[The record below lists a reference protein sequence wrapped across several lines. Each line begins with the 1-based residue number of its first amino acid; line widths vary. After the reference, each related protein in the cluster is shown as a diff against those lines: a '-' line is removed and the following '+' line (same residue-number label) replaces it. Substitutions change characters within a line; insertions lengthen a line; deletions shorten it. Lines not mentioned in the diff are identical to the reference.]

1 VKKTAPLFCSKAA
14 GAGTPEKTNPRKKKM
29 DIEWLAAAMRDVN
42 SLVRGP
48 FEAVV
53 EPALVRRHR
62 GVRGL
67 DGDLDAQQ
75 TRVEDRVS
83 IVGA

>member
-1 VKKTAPLFCSKAA
+1 MKNGSAFFHQELG
-14 GAGTPEKTNPRKKKM
+14 GAGTPKKTNPRKKKM

-48 FEAVV
+48 FEVVV

-75 TRVEDRVS
+75 TRVEDQMVA
-83 IVGA
+83 VGA

>member
-1 VKKTAPLFCSKAA
+1 LFKSWGRGNAGKKRN
-14 GAGTPEKTNPRKKKM
+14 PEKKM
-29 DIEWLAAAMRDVN
+29 DVEWLAAAMRDVN
-42 SLVRGP
+42 SLVRG
-48 FEAVV
+48 FFQAAV

-75 TRVEDRVS
+75 TRVEGRVS
-83 IVGA
+83 IVEA

>member
-1 VKKTAPLFCSKAA
+1 
-14 GAGTPEKTNPRKKKM
+14 M

-48 FEAVV
+48 FEVVV

-75 TRVEDRVS
+75 TRVEGRVS
-83 IVGA
+83 GVEA